1 MDSQT
6 KWFSDKV
13 DFLTDQVKI
22 NIEKNFL
29 KLTETDALLIKI
41 INP

>member
-22 NIEKNFL
+22 NIKKKFFE
-29 KLTETDALLIKI
+29 AY
-41 INP
+41 